1 MFNSFSL
8 KELTYLS
15 ENIEENNIQNLE
27 PLSIWNPNDFS
38 EAFDFKSQNNTSIK
52 SIQEKVQENLIKY
65 INLQILFD
73 EEKIKNILRKI
84 GINDKFNGNYIT
96 QKEKENF
103 TLFKT
108 KINFQIEGKNNTKK
122 EKENTFLFNP
132 KVKQTRNR
140 NSNNNKEQNYL
151 TEKKRGRKNKKDDTE
166 RPHGKKSSDN
176 IIKKCKRIF
185 FKYIIIFINSII
197 KTCSS
202 NQKESFEFKNLSYE
216 NYINNLKKEN
226 EIKLLNMPLKD
237 FVSLKI
243 SSKLGLN
250 LDFNR
255 QKMEKILSEEKN
267 NQTLISLLSMTFGEW
282 IDIFTFKKIV
292 NYDFKFNGLED
303 VLIDLYKKED
313 DEYFSRF
320 VFYLLNYKNWFR
332 NIKPRKPK
340 EIKN

>member
-15 ENIEENNIQNLE
+15 ENIEDNNIQNWE
-27 PLSIWNPNDFS
+27 PLSIYNPNNFL
-38 EAFDFKSQNNTSIK
+38 EVFDFKSQNNTSIE
-52 SIQEKVQENLIKY
+52 SIQEKVQENLVKY

-84 GINDKFNGNYIT
+84 GINDKFDGSYIT

-122 EKENTFLFNP
+122 EKENTCLFKP
-132 KVKQTRNR
+132 KVEQTKNR
-140 NSNNNKEQNYL
+140 NSDNNKEQKYL
-151 TEKKRGRKNKKDDTE
+151 TKKKRGRKNKKGDSE
-166 RPHGKKSSDN
+166 RPHGKNSPDN

-197 KTCSS
+197 KFCAS
-202 NQKESFEFKNLSYE
+202 NQKENFEFKNLSYE

-243 SSKLGLN
+243 SSKYSLN

-267 NQTLISLLSMTFGEW
+267 NQTLISILSMTFGEW
-282 IDIFTFKKIV
+282 IDVFTFKKII
-292 NYDFKFNGLED
+292 NYNFEFNGLQD
-303 VLIDLYKKED
+303 ALIDLYKKED

-320 VFYLLNYKNWFR
+320 VFYLFNYKNWFR

-340 EIKN
+340 I

>member
-1 MFNSFSL
+1 MH
-8 KELTYLS
+8 
-15 ENIEENNIQNLE
+15 
-27 PLSIWNPNDFS
+27 
-38 EAFDFKSQNNTSIK
+38 
-52 SIQEKVQENLIKY
+52 EKVEKNLIKY
-65 INLQILFD
+65 INLQIPFN
-73 EEKIKNILRKI
+73 EEKIKNILSQIRIKKEI
-84 GINDKFNGNYIT
+84 IDKFDGNYIT
-96 QKEKENF
+96 KKDLENVS
-103 TLFKT
+103 LFKSKLKKT
-108 KINFQIEGKNNTKK
+108 RDKNSDKK
-122 EKENTFLFNP
+122 EEEINLG
-132 KVKQTRNR
+132 
-140 NSNNNKEQNYL
+140 
-151 TEKKRGRKNKKDDTE
+151 KKKGRKKKNE
-166 RPHGKKSSDN
+166 IEKGKHDKYAPDN

-185 FKYIIIFINSII
+185 FKYIIIYINAIM
-197 KTCSS
+197 KKY
-202 NQKESFEFKNLSYE
+202 QKNFEFKNLSYE

-243 SSKLGLN
+243 SSKYSLN
-250 LDFNR
+250 LDFNS

-320 VFYLLNYKNWFR
+320 VFYLFNYKNWFR